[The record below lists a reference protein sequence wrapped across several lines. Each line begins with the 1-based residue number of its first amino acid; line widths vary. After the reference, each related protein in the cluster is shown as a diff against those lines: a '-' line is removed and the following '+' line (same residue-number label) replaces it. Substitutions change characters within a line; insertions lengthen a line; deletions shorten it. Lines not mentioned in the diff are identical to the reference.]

1 MSSVSCICERS
12 IFCVALTTRTNS
24 GFDDGSV
31 IDYNMGRLAHKID
44 PSHVAAHGEARRS
57 SVASQS
63 DVRRSSVASQSDVRR
78 SSVSA
83 QGDGRSDHVADDLS
97 SVPVMHVRPKGA
109 HVGSSI
115 VALCA
120 PMMSPKP
127 DMLVSCSRD
136 KNIAVWS
143 SLNEYHTYVGHS
155 AGARYPSCACYF
167 VQLFSALTRV
177 HPFVHTVVSPPSP
190 PLPSVEIGRERY
202 YFTISRLALSLDA
215 SRMLMREVSLR

>member
-12 IFCVALTTRTNS
+12 IFCVALTTRSNS

-63 DVRRSSVASQSDVRR
+63 DVRRSSFT
-78 SSVSA
+78 A

-120 PMMSPKP
+120 PMMSPQP

-202 YFTISRLALSLDA
+202 YFTISRLALSSDA
-215 SRMLMREVSLR
+215 SRMLMPEVSLR